1 MEQNRPPLGQEP
13 KVKTSIS
20 DECGEERCESCSG
33 IFERD
38 DCPGELI
45 FCIHSCHK
53 VLDQGGE
60 IRGGRD
66 LPGIA
71 AEGPSDSVI
80 LAIV

>member
-1 MEQNRPPLGQEP
+1 MEMEQKPPPLRKEP

-20 DECGEERCESCSG
+20 DECGEERCDSCPG

-53 VLDQGGE
+53 VRNQGT
-60 IRGGRD
+60 
-66 LPGIA
+66 
-71 AEGPSDSVI
+71 
-80 LAIV
+80 